1 MSSVRAGTISVW
13 GHHYASNARYQVD
26 TQPVFFEWMNSWIEE
41 KAFAWVAGALSL
53 PSLAWY
59 LGNLTSPFTDSYVAN
74 IFLICCLPFIFILE
88 WFFF

>member
-13 GHHYASNARYQVD
+13 GHHYAPNARYQVD

-53 PSLAWY
+53 P
-59 LGNLTSPFTDSYVAN
+59 
-74 IFLICCLPFIFILE
+74 
-88 WFFF
+88 